1 MYADQQENP
10 AEESPPV
17 VPSLSRLLRVAAP
30 AMLVMAPLIGLALHS
45 DQSIAIYQFASDY
58 GTNPIRILEANLGEI
73 GEFISKGNFRPL
85 GRFIFYL
92 EEAARFDL
100 AAALGVPPH
109 IVQGAIRV
117 AMVGVLAWAAT
128 CVVRALARSATGH
141 AGSFPADGDRQAI
154 DRLVD
159 VFPLAF
165 ASVLIVTGPLHPLS
179 FFPFFLITIAV
190 AILLIPLYVA
200 SDQAMNSTE
209 LVPRPALP
217 ALIGLLAAMT
227 FELMYLLPVTCI
239 LMILLRARLSGLTV
253 RQIPSTAAFHRWL
266 ALCLGFLT
274 VFIPS
279 RITIAMA
286 CSANDCYGNTNPAPS
301 GFSVRQWL
309 GRFMSGLPVEGWF
322 SMSPGTIN
330 PGALDQAWSGIS
342 TNVWLVLAAV
352 SLAVAAVRVSARLL
366 KDAGHEPSPRPYRR
380 LGAGLVVFGTVLAL
394 LPAFLVSLSEGLQG
408 WHYRGWGLLD
418 WRDTLLVQVGWAFIL
433 FGMLVVVWSLAAH
446 HGRKGKS
453 PSRMLTPLLIAGLAL
468 YLSLPAVLALGANT
482 RYAESRRDRP
492 LTSIVNL
499 ISASSV
505 DFDMTAA
512 GEARR
517 CALLADYGELV
528 CESCWHSGPRLAEQ
542 LNDLSMSRYGAAF
555 CATPR

>member
-1 MYADQQENP
+1 MNRF
-10 AEESPPV
+10 
-17 VPSLSRLLRVAAP
+17 LRLATP
-30 AMLVMAPLIGLALHS
+30 AMLVMAPLVGLALHS

-58 GTNPIRILEANLGEI
+58 GTNPLRIAAANLAEI
-73 GEFISKGNFRPL
+73 GEFVLKGNFRPL

-109 IVQGAIRV
+109 VVQGAVRV
-117 AMVGVLAWAAT
+117 AMVGILAWVAT
-128 CVVRALARSATGH
+128 GVVRALARSAAEH
-141 AGSFPADGDRQAI
+141 PGSSVPDGNPKGI

-159 VFPLAF
+159 LFPLVF

-179 FFPFFLITIAV
+179 FFPFFLITLAV
-190 AILLIPLYVA
+190 ALLLVPLYIA
-200 SDQAMNSTE
+200 SDTAMNTGSPAPG
-209 LVPRPALP
+209 LALP
-217 ALIGLLAAMT
+217 AVVGLLAAMT

-239 LMILLRARLSGLTV
+239 AMIVLRARLSGLTV
-253 RQIPSTAAFHRWL
+253 RQVPSTAAFQRWV
-266 ALCLGFLT
+266 ALCLGFLA

-279 RITIAMA
+279 RIAIAMA
-286 CSANDCYGNTNPAPS
+286 CSANDCYGNTNPVLS
-301 GFSVRQWL
+301 GFSVGQWL
-309 GRFMSGLPVEGWF
+309 GRFLSGLPVEGWF
-322 SMSPGTIN
+322 STSPGTLD
-330 PGALDQAWSGIS
+330 PGAVDQAWSGVS

-352 SLAVAAVRVSARLL
+352 ALAAVAVRAGGRLL
-366 KDAGHEPSPRPYRR
+366 KASGHEPSPGVYRR
-380 LGAGLVVFGTVLAL
+380 LGIALVVFGTVLAL

-408 WHYRGWGLLD
+408 WNDRGWGLAD

-433 FGMLVVVWSLAAH
+433 FGALVVVWSLAAH
-446 HGRKGKS
+446 RRPEAEQ
-453 PSRMLTPLLIAGLAL
+453 PSRRLTLLLVTTLAL
-468 YLSLPAVLALGANT
+468 CLSAPAVLALGANA

-499 ISASSV
+499 ISAASV
-505 DFDMTAA
+505 DFDRTAA

-542 LNDLSMSRYGAAF
+542 LNNLSLSRYGAAF
-555 CATPR
+555 CATPRS

>member
-1 MYADQQENP
+1 
-10 AEESPPV
+10 
-17 VPSLSRLLRVAAP
+17 
-30 AMLVMAPLIGLALHS
+30 MLVMVPLIGLALHS
-45 DQSIAIYQFASDY
+45 DQSIALYQFASDY

-117 AMVGVLAWAAT
+117 AMVGILAWAAT
-128 CVVRALARSATGH
+128 CVVRALARSATGR
-141 AGSFPADGDRQAI
+141 AGSSLTDGERRAI

-159 VFPLAF
+159 VFPLVF

-179 FFPFFLITIAV
+179 FFPFFLITLAV
-190 AILLIPLYVA
+190 TLLLVPLYIA
-200 SDQAMNSTE
+200 SDRAMNTGNP
-209 LVPRPALP
+209 VPRLALP
-217 ALIGLLAAMT
+217 AVAGLLAAMT

-239 LMILLRARLSGLTV
+239 TLILLRARLSGLTV
-253 RQIPSTAAFHRWL
+253 RQIPSTAAFHRWM

-286 CSANDCYGNTNPAPS
+286 CSANDCYGNTNPVPS
-301 GFSVRQWL
+301 GFSVGQWL
-309 GRFMSGLPVEGWF
+309 GRFLSGLPVEGWF
-322 SMSPGTIN
+322 STSPGTVD

-352 SLAVAAVRVSARLL
+352 ALAVAAVRAGARLL
-366 KDAGHEPSPRPYRR
+366 KDSGHEPSPRAYRH
-380 LGAGLVVFGTVLAL
+380 LGTGLMVFGTVLAL
-394 LPAFLVSLSEGLQG
+394 SPAFLVSLSEGLQG
-408 WHYRGWGLLD
+408 WNYRGWGLHD
-418 WRDTLLVQVGWAFIL
+418 WRDTLLVQAGWAFIL
-433 FGMLVVVWSLAAH
+433 YGTLVVVWSLAAH
-446 HGRKGKS
+446 RRREGKS
-453 PSRMLTPLLIAGLAL
+453 PSHKLKPLLVAGLAL
-468 YLSLPAVLALGANT
+468 CLSLPAVLALGANA

-505 DFDMTAA
+505 DFDRTAA

-542 LNDLSMSRYGAAF
+542 LNNLSVSRYGAAF

>member
-1 MYADQQENP
+1 MFADQQDNQ

-58 GTNPIRILEANLGEI
+58 GTNPIRILEASLGEI

-92 EEAARFDL
+92 EEAARFDV

-141 AGSFPADGDRQAI
+141 AGSSLTDERQAI
-154 DRLVD
+154 DRLID
-159 VFPLAF
+159 VFPLVF

-179 FFPFFLITIAV
+179 FFPFFLITLAV
-190 AILLIPLYVA
+190 AILLVPLYVA
-200 SDQAMNSTE
+200 SDEAMSSTD
-209 LVPRPALP
+209 LVPRLALP

-239 LMILLRARLSGLTV
+239 LMILLRARLSGLTL

-286 CSANDCYGNTNPAPS
+286 CSANDCYGNSNPVPS
-301 GFSVRQWL
+301 GFSAGQWL

-322 SMSPGTIN
+322 SMSPGTID

-352 SLAVAAVRVSARLL
+352 ALAVAAVRAGARLL
-366 KDAGHEPSPRPYRR
+366 KHSGHEPSPRAYRQ
-380 LGAGLVVFGTVLAL
+380 LGTGLVVFGTVLAL
-394 LPAFLVSLSEGLQG
+394 SPAFLVSLSEGLQG
-408 WHYRGWGLLD
+408 WNYRGWGLHD

-433 FGMLVVVWSLAAH
+433 YGTLVMVWSLAAH

-453 PSRMLTPLLIAGLAL
+453 PSRMLTPLLVAGLAL
-468 YLSLPAVLALGANT
+468 CLSLPAVLALGANT

-505 DFDMTAA
+505 DFDRTAA

-542 LNDLSMSRYGAAF
+542 LNNLSMSRYGAAF